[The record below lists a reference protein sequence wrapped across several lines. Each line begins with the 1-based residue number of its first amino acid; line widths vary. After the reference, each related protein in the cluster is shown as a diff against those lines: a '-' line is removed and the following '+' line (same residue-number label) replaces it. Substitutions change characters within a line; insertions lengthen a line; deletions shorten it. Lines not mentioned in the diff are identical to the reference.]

1 LTAAAREQGFSFVEI
16 MVAVVVLAVCA
27 VPMGEA
33 IRNGLAASTVGMDK
47 ARELRCMKNTME
59 TILAAPYQTLWEASM
74 KDGGASY
81 PLLEDAAC
89 GGIVRSVSI
98 TMAEFSGTAP
108 RAPTASERETALL
121 QVTATSDKGYSFTTM
136 VSR

>member
-1 LTAAAREQGFSFVEI
+1 LKSAVRQHGFSFVEI
-16 MVAVVVLAVCA
+16 MVAVVLLAVCA

-33 IRNGLAASTVGMDK
+33 IRNGIAAASVGADK

-74 KDGGASY
+74 KDGGISY
-81 PLLEDAAC
+81 PLPEDAAC
-89 GGIVRSVSI
+89 ADVVRTVSI
-98 TMAEFSGTAP
+98 TMKEFSGTTP
-108 RAPTASERETALL
+108 RTPTASERETALL
-121 QVTATSDKGYSFTTM
+121 QVSAASDKGYSFTTM

>member
-1 LTAAAREQGFSFVEI
+1 LNAALRQHGFSFVEI
-16 MVAVVVLAVCA
+16 MVAVVLLAICA

-33 IRNGLAASTVGMDK
+33 IRNGIAASTVGMDK

-59 TILAAPYQTLWEASM
+59 TILAAPYQILWEAST
-74 KDGGASY
+74 KDGGVTY
-81 PLLEDAAC
+81 PLPEDAAC
-89 GGIVRSVSI
+89 ADIVRTVSI

-121 QVTATSDKGYSFTTM
+121 QVTANSSKGYSFTTM

>member
-1 LTAAAREQGFSFVEI
+1 

-33 IRNGLAASTVGMDK
+33 IRNGIAATTVGTDK

-59 TILAAPYQTLWEASM
+59 TILAAPYQILWEASM
-74 KDGGASY
+74 KDGGTSY
-81 PLLEDAAC
+81 PLLQDAAC
-89 GGIVRSVSI
+89 ADIVRTLSI
-98 TMAEFSGTAP
+98 TMVDFSGTAP
-108 RAPTASERETALL
+108 RAATASERETALL
-121 QVTATSDKGYSFTTM
+121 QVTATSSKGYNFTTM

>member
-1 LTAAAREQGFSFVEI
+1 
-16 MVAVVVLAVCA
+16 MVAVVLLAVCA

-33 IRNGLAASTVGMDK
+33 IRNGIAAASVAADK

-74 KDGGASY
+74 NDGGISY
-81 PLLEDAAC
+81 PLPEDAAC
-89 GGIVRSVSI
+89 ADVVRTVSI
-98 TMAEFSGTAP
+98 TMKEFSGTAP
-108 RAPTASERETALL
+108 RAVTVAERESALL
-121 QVTATSDKGYSFTTM
+121 QVTAASDKGYSFTTM

>member
-1 LTAAAREQGFSFVEI
+1 
-16 MVAVVVLAVCA
+16 MVAVVLLAVCA

-59 TILAAPYQTLWEASM
+59 TILAAPYQTLWDAAV
-74 KDGGASY
+74 KDSGASY
-81 PLLEDAAC
+81 PLPDDAAC
-89 GGIVRSVSI
+89 AAVVRTVSI
-98 TMAEFSGTAP
+98 TLQEFSGTTP
-108 RAPTASERETALL
+108 RAPTASEREWALL
-121 QVTATSDKGYSFTTM
+121 QVTATSDKGYSFTSM

>member
-1 LTAAAREQGFSFVEI
+1 MTLSVRQHGFSFVEI
-16 MVAVVVLAVCA
+16 LVAVVLLAVCA

-33 IRNGLAASTVGMDK
+33 IRNGIAAASVGADK

-74 KDGGASY
+74 KDGGISY
-81 PLLEDAAC
+81 PLPEDAAC
-89 GGIVRSVSI
+89 ADIVRTVSI
-98 TMAEFSGTAP
+98 TMKEFSGTAP
-108 RAPTASERETALL
+108 RAATVTEREWALL
-121 QVTATSDKGYSFTTM
+121 QVTAASDKGYSFTTM

>member
-1 LTAAAREQGFSFVEI
+1 LKSAVRQHGFSFVEI
-16 MVAVVVLAVCA
+16 MVAVVLLAVCA

-33 IRNGLAASTVGMDK
+33 IRNGIAAATVGADK

-74 KDGGASY
+74 KDGGISY
-81 PLLEDAAC
+81 PLPEDAAC
-89 GGIVRSVSI
+89 ADVVRTVSI
-98 TMAEFSGTAP
+98 TMKEFSGTAP
-108 RAPTASERETALL
+108 RAATVAERESALL
-121 QVTATSDKGYSFTTM
+121 QVTAASDKGYSFTTM

>member
-1 LTAAAREQGFSFVEI
+1 MEI
-16 MVAVVVLAVCA
+16 MIAVLLLAICA

-33 IRNGLAASTVGMDK
+33 IRNGIAASTVGKDK

-74 KDGGASY
+74 KDDGVTY
-81 PLLEDAAC
+81 PLPEDAAC
-89 GGIVRSVSI
+89 ADIVRSVSI

>member
-1 LTAAAREQGFSFVEI
+1 
-16 MVAVVVLAVCA
+16 MVAVVLLAICA

-33 IRNGLAASTVGMDK
+33 IRNGIAASTVGMEK

-59 TILAAPYQTLWEASM
+59 TILAAPYQTLWDASV

-81 PLLEDAAC
+81 PLPDDAAC
-89 GGIVRSVSI
+89 AAVTRTVSI
-98 TMAEFSGTAP
+98 TLKEFSGTTPGSPA
-108 RAPTASERETALL
+108 AADREWALL
-121 QVTATSDKGYSFTTM
+121 QVSASSDKGYSFTTM

>member
-1 LTAAAREQGFSFVEI
+1 
-16 MVAVVVLAVCA
+16 MVAVVLLAVCA

-33 IRNGLAASTVGMDK
+33 IRNGITAASVGADK

-74 KDGGASY
+74 KDGGITY
-81 PLLEDAAC
+81 PLPEDAAC
-89 GGIVRSVSI
+89 AGVARTVSI
-98 TMAEFSGTAP
+98 AMTEFSGAAP
-108 RAPTASERETALL
+108 RAATAAERESALL
-121 QVTATSDKGYSFTTM
+121 QVSATSDKGYSFTTM